1 MEPMALS
8 TSTPKHVG
16 LSVKYVPVKA
26 GYDYRLKWFNM
37 AYLDAMFGTVLC
49 GEWKNAHSKT
59 QGGSTTF
66 AVQFVFV
73 AGHAPGEECS
83 EGTWN

>member
-16 LSVKYVPVKA
+16 LLVKYVPVKL
-26 GYDYRLKWFNM
+26 GNGDRLKWFNTT
-37 AYLDAMFGTVLC
+37 YLDAMFGTVLC
-49 GEWKNAHSKT
+49 SEWKNAHGKT

-66 AVQFVFV
+66 AVQFVFM
-73 AGHAPGEECS
+73 AGHAPGEERS
-83 EGTWN
+83 EGT